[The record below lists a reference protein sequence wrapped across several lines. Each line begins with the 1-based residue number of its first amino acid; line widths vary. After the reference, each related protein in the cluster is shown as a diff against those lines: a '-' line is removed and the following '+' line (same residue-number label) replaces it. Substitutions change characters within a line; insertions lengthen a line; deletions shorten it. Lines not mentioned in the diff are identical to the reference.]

1 MSIDA
6 VVIDASVTAAWL
18 LPDQHDEAAAQV
30 YARVRSSTIDVHAP
44 QSWLWQC
51 GDVIANAVRHGR
63 VAPDDAMLMWSVLD
77 AVRTRVEFA
86 TPEPNQVRA
95 CLALAV
101 DHALTLHDAAYLW
114 LAMSL
119 KLPLLTHDERL
130 AAAAARQSVPTL
142 RLQDLQ

>member
-1 MSIDA
+1 MKADA

-18 LPDQHDEAAAQV
+18 LPDEHDAAAAEV
-30 YARVRSSTIDVHAP
+30 YALVRSSTIDVHAP
-44 QSWLWQC
+44 ESWLWQC
-51 GDVIANAVRHGR
+51 GDIIANAVRRRR
-63 VAPDDAMLMWSVLD
+63 VSADDAMLMWSVLD
-77 AVRTRVEFA
+77 AVRTRVELA

-101 DHALTLHDAAYLW
+101 DQSLTLHDAAYLW
-114 LAMSL
+114 LALSL

-142 RLQDLQ
+142 RLQDLT